1 MESAAKQKQPIKW
14 RKTALQFVLGGLA
27 GGVASWTVDR
37 YGWGEHLEDLGW
49 SAIIGGSLGLIY
61 VIAGTLLTIGSVSPK
76 IGAVTFNVE
85 DEQELHEERPLIATA
100 GAASA
105 MMGVALIILCLSGA
119 GGLIG
124 QPIALGFAVAS
135 TIIGVAASIY
145 QFRYMDE
152 LMQDLTKETAVW
164 SYYLVSTFGFGWAVL
179 AHLNY
184 LPAPTPLAWI
194 NLFYGAVLVAAVIAN
209 AKRGLLT
216 PR

>member
-1 MESAAKQKQPIKW
+1 MESAATEKQPIKW
-14 RKTALQFVLGGLA
+14 RKIALQFVLGGVV
-27 GGVASWTVDR
+27 GGVASWAVDR

-100 GAASA
+100 GVALA

-124 QPIALGFAVAS
+124 QSIALGFVAAS

-145 QFRYMDE
+145 MFRHMDE
-152 LMQDLTKETAVW
+152 LMHDVTNETAAW
-164 SYYLVSTFGFGWAVL
+164 SYHLVLVFGFGWAVL

-194 NLFYGAVLVAAVIAN
+194 NLFYGVAMVAAVIAN